1 MFRFKGKSPME
12 QFSNLVKIWFMVCFL
27 GLASCAGGI
36 IADKPY
42 NEKKSYDATLV
53 NAYSTYKNCGHK
65 GRYECEVFKGRFKV
79 KADGKYYERE
89 IDGFFYNNFI
99 EKGKEPM
106 AAYITLSKNDMGV
119 KSPAIIG
126 WAIGIGFLG
135 LCVFCIGGICLLFG
149 STDVEDAQRKWDR
162 KREHEERDRRWDE
175 QYGTG
180 MAARVFHRGD

>member
-12 QFSNLVKIWFMVCFL
+12 QFSNLMKIWFMVCFL

-42 NEKKSYDATLV
+42 NEKKSYDATLM

-89 IDGFFYNNFI
+89 VDGFFYNNFI

-119 KSPAIIG
+119 KSPSIIA
-126 WAIGIGFLG
+126 WAIGFGFLG
-135 LCVFCIGGICLLFG
+135 LCVFFMGGICLLFG
-149 STDVEDAQRKWDR
+149 SMDAEEAQRKWER
-162 KREHEERDRRWDE
+162 KQSQILQNRKFEE
-175 QYGTG
+175 QYGNR
-180 MAARVFHRGD
+180 ARTFRRGD